1 MGAGDALLSYATM
14 AMLATGN
21 EVTAGILGSMAAAC
35 ECEID
40 GNVPIRP
47 SDVLARIDQVE
58 KATGYDG

>member
-1 MGAGDALLSYATM
+1 M

-21 EVTAGILGSMAAAC
+21 EVIAGILGSMAAAC

-47 SDVLARIDQVE
+47 GDVLARIDQVE
-58 KATGYDG
+58 KAAGYGG